1 MLVNFYLS
9 SVIKE
14 NFSLL
19 LLLLLRELVSL
30 KRRPK
35 SIKNLRPAEKF
46 RHNLCFLFAY
56 IRLCQKLNSIKK
68 LTWKACAELLI
79 SWLNLLFGY
88 VLAAAAV
95 VGLACEHYLFSW
107 KTAGRRQ
114 HSLRIRSQR
123 GQKKQSASEASGSRS
138 VNPRGKVV
146 GRGTPVHSLIARL
159 LSARPAHPKLDY
171 TSTTF

>member
-1 MLVNFYLS
+1 MLVNVYII

-14 NFSLL
+14 KFSLL
-19 LLLLLRELVSL
+19 LLLLLRELLSL

-35 SIKNLRPAEKF
+35 NLKNLRPAGKF
-46 RHNLCFLFAY
+46 RHNLCFLIVY
-56 IRLCQKLNSIKK
+56 IRLSQKLKSIKK

-95 VGLACEHYLFSW
+95 VGLACEDVRVACEKNSV
-107 KTAGRRQ
+107 
-114 HSLRIRSQR
+114 
-123 GQKKQSASEASGSRS
+123 SEASGIRS
-138 VNPRGKVV
+138 VNPRGKRV

-159 LSARPAHPKLDY
+159 LSARPAHPRLDY
-171 TSTTF
+171 TSTLS